1 MALVRLA
8 SADFDYGKLAHPWYS
23 VPLERST
30 RRCQNGD
37 VPSGRTPP
45 HPEDAQASE
54 VEWSRFF
61 ETFGHAKV
69 RRGVRVLSRLPSAPR
84 CEACGNPFSG
94 VGGWLMRRVGKG
106 PSRKNPRWCGACF
119 ESAPDGGVT
128 LTIGV
133 LFADVRGSTAIAE
146 KTPPD
151 EMAAT
156 LNRFYSKLTQV
167 IVRHGIVDKLIG
179 DEVMGL
185 YFPPLTADGRYVDAM
200 VDDAHAILRTQG
212 YGTREGPQL
221 EVGIGLDV
229 GPAYVG
235 IVGEGEIRDFTA
247 IGDVVNTAARL
258 QSAAAGGEI
267 VMSEN
272 VARIA
277 AVEGGEMVNLELK
290 GKAEPVAARRISLVG

>member
-1 MALVRLA
+1 M
-8 SADFDYGKLAHPWYS
+8 
-23 VPLERST
+23 
-30 RRCQNGD
+30 
-37 VPSGRTPP
+37 PSGRTPP
-45 HPEDAQASE
+45 HPEGAQANE

-61 ETFGHAKV
+61 ETFGHASV
-69 RRGVRVLSRLPSAPR
+69 RRGVRLLSRLPSAPR
-84 CEACGNPFSG
+84 CEACGNPFAG
-94 VGGWLMRRVGKG
+94 VGGWVMRRMGKG
-106 PSRKNPRWCGACF
+106 PSRKNPRWCGVCF
-119 ESAPDGGVT
+119 EAAPDGGVT

-133 LFADVRGSTAIAE
+133 LFADVRGSTALAE
-146 KTPPD
+146 TIPPD

-167 IVRHGIVDKLIG
+167 IVQHGIVDKLIG

-185 YFPPLTADGRYVDAM
+185 YFPPMATEGRYVDAM
-200 VDDAHAILRTQG
+200 VADARAILRSQG
-212 YGTREGPQL
+212 YGTAEGPQL

-277 AVEGGEMVNLELK
+277 AVEGGEVVNLELK
-290 GKAEPVAARRISLVG
+290 GKAEPVAARRITLAG